1 MLAAGAGSRFGGP
14 KALAR
19 TADGEPWVARAV
31 HVLLDGGCDRV
42 VVVLGAGADA
52 ARGLVPDD
60 ARVSV
65 VVADDWASGVS
76 ASLRAGLVAC
86 GGEAAGTDAAV
97 RDGAAGTDAAVGGGA
112 AGTDVAVGDGAAA
125 RPSGAALV
133 TLVDLP
139 GLPVEAVRRV
149 ARRPFDDR
157 TLRQAVHGARPGH
170 PVLLGRAHWPALIAG
185 LGGDSGARAYLAA
198 HGAEPVECGDLFDGA
213 DVDRPPPG

>member
-1 MLAAGAGSRFGGP
+1 MTSPILSGLVLAAGAGSRFGGP

-19 TADGEPWVARAV
+19 TAGGAPWVARAV

-52 ARGLVPDD
+52 ARGLVPGD

-86 GGEAAGTDAAV
+86 GGDAAGTDAAAA
-97 RDGAAGTDAAVGGGA
+97 DGAAGTDAAVGEGA
-112 AGTDVAVGDGAAA
+112 EA

-157 TLRQAVHGARPGH
+157 VLRQAVHGARPGH
-170 PVLLGRAHWPALIAG
+170 PVLLGRAHWPALLAG

-213 DVDRPPPG
+213 DVDHPPPG